1 MLGWPNINPCPMLST
16 TKDRT
21 NQDSDQWQFVFLKTR
36 FLPDLSNRKSKTRV
50 YLNLNQDL
58 YKEEVLVRT

>member
-21 NQDSDQWQFVFLKTR
+21 NQGVDNFGPVEKLPWKTMKEVFRDEKN
-36 FLPDLSNRKSKTRV
+36 PMSNV
-50 YLNLNQDL
+50 
-58 YKEEVLVRT
+58 